1 MTAKRTATAAQ
12 NPLPV
17 PPTEALHIS
26 ASLLQRI
33 AAEIRNHDGWISFGR
48 YMEMVL
54 YEPGLGYYSAG
65 SHKLGDDG
73 DFTTAPEISP
83 LFGRCLARQIVEL
96 QAQGLRDLYELGA
109 GSGALAETLLRELA
123 AQKCLPAHY
132 RILEVS
138 ADLRERQQRRL
149 RENLPELATRIEW
162 LDTLPES
169 YEGVVIGNEVL
180 DALPVQRVRKSS
192 GELAEIGVSM
202 ASDGLVEVLRP
213 AGSALCAVAEPLALP
228 DDYETEIPLAASAL
242 VSALGEHMTR
252 GVMLWFDYGF
262 PQHEFYHPQ
271 RNRGTLMCH
280 YRHHAH
286 GDAFLWPGL
295 QDLTAHVNFSAIA
308 WAHPD
313 MDVLGYT
320 SQAHFLVNCG
330 ITELMAET
338 PADDLPLYAPLAA
351 GAQKLL
357 SPAEMGELFKALALG
372 KRVGTPLCGFR
383 RWDRS
388 HTL

>member
-1 MTAKRTATAAQ
+1 MTARPTATGAQ
-12 NPLPV
+12 SPLPV
-17 PPTEALHIS
+17 PPPEALRIS
-26 ASLLQRI
+26 AGLLERI
-33 AAEIRNHDGWISFGR
+33 TDEIRDHDGWISFAR
-48 YMEMVL
+48 YMEMAL

-65 SHKLGDDG
+65 SHKLGKGG

-83 LFGRCLARQIVEL
+83 LFGRCLARQIAEL
-96 QAQGLRDLYELGA
+96 HARGLRDLYELGA

-123 AQKCLPAHY
+123 ALNCLPDRY

-149 RENLPELATRIEW
+149 TENLPEYAARIEW
-162 LDTLPES
+162 LDTLPDA
-169 YEGVVIGNEVL
+169 YEGIVFGNEVL
-180 DALPVQRVRKSS
+180 DAIPVQRVRQTP
-192 GELAEIGVSM
+192 GGLAEIGV
-202 ASDGLVEVLRP
+202 ALTAEGFVESPRP
-213 AGSALCAVAEPLALP
+213 AGTALAAVVEPLALP

-242 VSALGEHMTR
+242 VAALGERMRR
-252 GVMLWFDYGF
+252 GIMLWIDYGF
-262 PQHEFYHPQ
+262 PQQEFYHPQ

-286 GDAFLWPGL
+286 SDPFLWPGL
-295 QDLTAHVNFSAIA
+295 QDLTSHVNFSAIA
-308 WAHPD
+308 YAHPD
-313 MDVLGYT
+313 LNVLGYT

-338 PADDLPLYAPLAA
+338 PADDLPQYAPLAA

-357 SPAEMGELFKALALG
+357 SPAEMGELFKVLALG
-372 KRVGTPLCGFR
+372 KNIDTPLNGFR

>member
-1 MTAKRTATAAQ
+1 MTAKQTATAGH

-17 PPTEALHIS
+17 PPPEALGVS
-26 ASLLQRI
+26 ATLLNRI
-33 AAEIRNHDGWISFGR
+33 TDAIRGNDGWISFAR
-48 YMEMVL
+48 FMEMAL

-65 SHKLGDDG
+65 SHKLGDSG

-83 LFGRCLARQIVEL
+83 LFGRCLARQVAEL
-96 QAQGLRDLYELGA
+96 HASGLRELYELGA

-123 AQKCLPAHY
+123 VLDSLPTRY

-149 RENLPELATRIEW
+149 SKALPEFAGRIEW
-162 LDTLPES
+162 LDTLPDA

-180 DALPVQRVRKSS
+180 DALPVQRVRQTAE
-192 GELAEIGVSM
+192 GLAEIGV
-202 ASDGLVEVLRP
+202 ALTGDGLVETLRP
-213 AGSALCAVAEPLALP
+213 AGTALCAVVEPLALP
-228 DDYETEIPLAASAL
+228 DGYETEIPLAASAL
-242 VSALGEHMTR
+242 VSALGERMTR
-252 GVMLWFDYGF
+252 GVMLWIDYGF

-313 MDVLGYT
+313 MTVLGYT

-330 ITELMAET
+330 ITDLMAET
-338 PADDLPLYAPLAA
+338 PADDLPQYAPLAA

-357 SPAEMGELFKALALG
+357 SPAEMGELFKVLALG
-372 KRVGTPLCGFR
+372 KNIDARLAGFR
-383 RWDRS
+383 RWDRA

>member
-1 MTAKRTATAAQ
+1 M
-12 NPLPV
+12 PV
-17 PPTEALHIS
+17 PPPEALSIS
-26 ASLLQRI
+26 AGLLERI
-33 AAEIRNHDGWISFGR
+33 TGVIRDNGGWISFAR
-48 YMEMVL
+48 YMEMAL

-65 SHKLGDDG
+65 SHKLGKGG

-83 LFGRCLARQIVEL
+83 LFGRCLARQFAEL
-96 QAQGLRDLYELGA
+96 HAQGLRDLYELGA

-123 AQKCLPAHY
+123 ALNCLPDHY
-132 RILEVS
+132 RILEIS

-149 RENLPELATRIEW
+149 AKNLPEHAARIEW
-162 LDTLPES
+162 MDALPDA
-169 YEGVVIGNEVL
+169 YEGVVFGNELL
-180 DALPVQRVRKSS
+180 DAIPVQRVRQTPA
-192 GELAEIGVSM
+192 GLAEIGV
-202 ASDGLVEVLRP
+202 ALTAEGFVESPRP
-213 AGSALCAVAEPLALP
+213 AGTALAAVVEPLALA

-242 VSALGEHMTR
+242 VAALGERMRR
-252 GVMLWFDYGF
+252 GIMLWIDYGF

-286 GDAFLWPGL
+286 GDPFLWPGL
-295 QDLTAHVNFSAIA
+295 QDLTSHVNFTAIA
-308 WAHPD
+308 YAHPD
-313 MDVLGYT
+313 LTVLGYT

-338 PADDLPLYAPLAA
+338 PADDLPKYAPLAA

-357 SPAEMGELFKALALG
+357 SPAEMGELFKVLALG
-372 KRVGTPLCGFR
+372 KNIDTRLCGFR